1 MATWTLAQQT
11 RLQTERT
18 ILLKYFPDFE
28 WKNPTDPNNTTLEG
42 DLKTNIGNLYRVR
55 VYVPSDFP
63 NSCPEIVVLSPHPLK
78 GHGGVDLNSSAPS
91 MATHT
96 LSPRDGYVSIC
107 HYKDWLPNLTLYLV
121 VLKGRLW
128 LEALEGHRR
137 TGHPIDRFL
146 SHMQ

>member
-1 MATWTLAQQT
+1 MSWTSSQQT
-11 RLQTERT
+11 RLQTERI
-18 ILLKYFPDFE
+18 ILTKYFSGFE
-28 WKNPTDPNNTTLEG
+28 WKNPTDSDNTTIEG
-42 DLKTNIGNLYRVR
+42 YLKTNSGNRYRVR
-55 VYVPSDFP
+55 VYVPADFP
-63 NSCPEIVVLSPHPLK
+63 NSRPQIVVLDPHPLT
-78 GHGGVDLNSSAPS
+78 GYGGVDLNRSAPS
-91 MATHT
+91 MATHI

-137 TGHPIDRFL
+137 TGRPIDYFL